1 MSIPILILIL
11 EISQNRYWYWYQA
24 LQYRDSGPI
33 PIVSPTPVRTPFS
46 GHPKVFGFRAYNPGN
61 RGRRYYRNRSGIAIL
76 KSLVS
81 VSVSILGNF
90 QYQYQNRNRHSLKSG
105 TPLNDFGH
113 FIEIYVIKL
122 VWLWY
127 QYRNRNSDFSWYQ
140 YQYRNRPDIGKVSV
154 SESVS
159 KKLVSP
165 APGSSAKHF

>member
-1 MSIPILILIL
+1 MRTFSRIT
-11 EISQNRYWYWYQA
+11 
-24 LQYRDSGPI
+24 
-33 PIVSPTPVRTPFS
+33 VSAAQS
-46 GHPKVFGFRAYNPGN
+46 

-113 FIEIYVIKL
+113 FIKIYVIKL

-127 QYRNRNSDFSWYQ
+127 QYRNRNRNSHFSWYQ
-140 YQYRNRPDIGKVSV
+140 YQYRNRPDAGQVSV
-154 SESVS
+154 SELVS

-165 APGSSAKHF
+165 APAVHPVFLGLISKEAAFSSQCLASRVIIIWIDYTYTWCTHT